1 MVFNNLHGYP
11 ISRQKHKHI
20 AIGLH
25 VLMTPLTKH
34 FVTSFEQKIWV
45 VNLFVHK
52 TNEICVSITMLKK
65 KPHATIDYHVGKIII
80 TCN

>member
-1 MVFNNLHGYP
+1 
-11 ISRQKHKHI
+11 
-20 AIGLH
+20 
-25 VLMTPLTKH
+25 MTPLTKH